1 MVFEVWEGYYMVKVD
16 IFVLGII
23 IWVMIERIIFIDFEI
38 KKEFLGIYIKQGI
51 EIVFVGE
58 VLLENLKMELYI
70 F

>member
-1 MVFEVWEGYYMVKVD
+1 MVFEVWEGYYIVKVD